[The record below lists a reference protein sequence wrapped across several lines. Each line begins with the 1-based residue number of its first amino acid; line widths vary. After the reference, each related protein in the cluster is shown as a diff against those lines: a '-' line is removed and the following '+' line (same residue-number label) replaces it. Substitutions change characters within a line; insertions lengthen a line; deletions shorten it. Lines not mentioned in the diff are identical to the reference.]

1 MDGAGLAL
9 GLKRWL
15 LCWFNVAP
23 VLDVGSW
30 WFRVRLGLVQRRIG
44 GTLAMLAMVG
54 LRMSGW
60 TGWLVVNGTDEDDFG
75 LDEAREN
82 WPERM
87 GSPGVV
93 VLR

>member
-1 MDGAGLAL
+1 MVPGSAGISSASDRGNTSYGGDGWAEDE
-9 GLKRWL
+9 WL
-15 LCWFNVAP
+15 
-23 VLDVGSW
+23 
-30 WFRVRLGLVQRRIG
+30 
-44 GTLAMLAMVG
+44 
-54 LRMSGW
+54 W
-60 TGWLVVNGTDEDDFG
+60 TGWLVVNRTDEDDFG